1 MVQTVLMV
9 VTQEPP
15 WVELFLLVPLPTREW
30 VTPVAGPAQPREE
43 ATVAPAQPTPQPPV
57 QHMLAL
63 VPGHPVPALLI
74 QPMEHPAQHTVG
86 MMGGRHLHTLAWEDQ
101 AIP

>member
-30 VTPVAGPAQPREE
+30 VTPVAGPAQPREV
-43 ATVAPAQPTPQPPV
+43 ATVAPVQPTPQPPV
-57 QHMLAL
+57 QRMLAL
-63 VPGHPVPALLI
+63 VPGHPVPALLT